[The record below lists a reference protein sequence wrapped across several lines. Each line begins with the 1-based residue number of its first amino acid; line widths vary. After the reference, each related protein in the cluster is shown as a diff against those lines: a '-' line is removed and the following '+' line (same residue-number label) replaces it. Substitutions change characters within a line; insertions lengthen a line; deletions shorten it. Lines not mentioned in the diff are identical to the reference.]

1 MCLVVLLL
9 TEASE
14 SMVGVYHS
22 HVALGLTVGLFLLW
36 IISCRPESDGQDER
50 EGRSENN
57 TQNNCL

>member
-1 MCLVVLLL
+1 M
-9 TEASE
+9 
-14 SMVGVYHS
+14 GVYHS